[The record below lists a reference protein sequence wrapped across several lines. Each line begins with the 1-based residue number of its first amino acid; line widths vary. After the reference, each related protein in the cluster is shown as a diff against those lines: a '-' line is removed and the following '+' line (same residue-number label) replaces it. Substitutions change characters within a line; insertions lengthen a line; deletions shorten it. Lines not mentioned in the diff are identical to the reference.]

1 MVFSVQWL
9 LSEDDSILDTYP
21 FLSRPPCPNMTS
33 SKKNKLL
40 VSYRKILN
48 KIHDNSLP
56 EKLEEKLEY
65 LQKLCDG
72 YNFNKLIIVFITFA
86 SSLSEPNEEDLSKV
100 TGTVGLGCISPQHV
114 AFQVWKLN
122 SFWFGLLTKC

>member
-1 MVFSVQWL
+1 
-9 LSEDDSILDTYP
+9 
-21 FLSRPPCPNMTS
+21 MTS

-86 SSLSEPNEEDLSKV
+86 SSLSEPNEEDLSNV

-114 AFQVWKLN
+114 AFQVWKLIF
-122 SFWFGLLTKC
+122 FWFGLLTKC